1 MISSIEPCS
10 NYTSEFISRVFV
22 SHDQS
27 SVWGPLLQFTVQNI
41 GNFIIP
47 SELLVTFI
55 TGAASVL
62 IARAFNSVLRK
73 KVGNTFSF
81 SIGYFWLGGKYEYG
95 ERRENS
101 SFLVGCTHCVQI
113 GSDVPF
119 PEEQI
124 RKRDPDAPV
133 MCPERESKAAHSIY
147 IAWKDWRV
155 DVIGNQ
161 SLIRVMYWI

>member
-1 MISSIEPCS
+1 MHWTPNAWKKENGGASSFPRLSPSSLEQPVFS
-10 NYTSEFISRVFV
+10 LSERSTR
-22 SHDQS
+22 S
-27 SVWGPLLQFTVQNI
+27 SAKRWEI
-41 GNFIIP
+41 H
-47 SELLVTFI
+47 
-55 TGAASVL
+55 
-62 IARAFNSVLRK
+62 
-73 KVGNTFSF
+73 FSF
-81 SIGYFWLGGKYEYG
+81 SIGYFWPGGKYEYG

-133 MCPERESKAAHSIY
+133 MCPERKSKAAHSIY

-155 DVIGNQ
+155 GVIGNQ
-161 SLIRVMYWI
+161 SLIRITGFDILTGSDL